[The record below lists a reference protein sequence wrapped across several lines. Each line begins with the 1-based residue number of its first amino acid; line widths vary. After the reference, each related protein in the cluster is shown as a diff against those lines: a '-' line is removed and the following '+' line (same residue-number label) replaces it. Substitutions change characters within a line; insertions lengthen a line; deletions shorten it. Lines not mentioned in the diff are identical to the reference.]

1 MTRIRA
7 DLHFGNSG
15 QAHHIGPRR
24 TDASRKMGLVIN
36 AVFFFL
42 SRAGSPFS
50 DPSDFSDR
58 AGQLSSWPTRNV
70 QVNKSGNGGS
80 APPVDLPIHLL
91 LLLHSSSQLDVIC
104 ISEENSRSP
113 GFCRQQVADF
123 NPTRSR
129 VSQVLWG
136 EDFSSSKCTRMD
148 RFERDFSFY
157 SSGCWPLGTR
167 WWPHQRLS
175 ANDWTPRHDREIA
188 EREEMVI
195 MMKRESDLLLL
206 LAGGGYS
213 SFAHFTYLRSVH
225 RCGLS
230 FFTMSLI

>member
-1 MTRIRA
+1 M
-7 DLHFGNSG
+7 
-15 QAHHIGPRR
+15 
-24 TDASRKMGLVIN
+24 
-36 AVFFFL
+36 
-42 SRAGSPFS
+42 
-50 DPSDFSDR
+50 
-58 AGQLSSWPTRNV
+58 

-80 APPVDLPIHLL
+80 APPVDLPIHL

-129 VSQVLWG
+129 VS
-136 EDFSSSKCTRMD
+136 KCCEGKISHHLNVHGWIGSNVT
-148 RFERDFSFY
+148 FPFTARDAGLSELVDGLIR
-157 SSGCWPLGTR
+157 GCRQTIG
-167 WWPHQRLS
+167 RL
-175 ANDWTPRHDREIA
+175 DTTEKLQ
-188 EREEMVI
+188 REEMVI